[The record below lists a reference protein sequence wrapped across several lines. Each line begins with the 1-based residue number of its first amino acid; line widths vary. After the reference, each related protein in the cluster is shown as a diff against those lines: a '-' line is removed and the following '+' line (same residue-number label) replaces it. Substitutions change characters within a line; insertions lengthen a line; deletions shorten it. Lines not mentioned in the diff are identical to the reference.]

1 LTLYQEIE
9 RSQTVSIFAPC
20 YEGMAEWIDGVKGTR
35 RRLQRSL
42 DAPDLK
48 DDQGNKRVLPYEV
61 FRYLVPLVQL
71 LAQCQ

>member
-9 RSQTVSIFAPC
+9 RSQTASVFAPC
-20 YEGMAEWIDGVKGTR
+20 YEGMEEWIDGVKGTWQ
-35 RRLQRSL
+35 RLQRSL

-61 FRYLVPLVQL
+61 FRHLVQL
-71 LAQCQ
+71 E